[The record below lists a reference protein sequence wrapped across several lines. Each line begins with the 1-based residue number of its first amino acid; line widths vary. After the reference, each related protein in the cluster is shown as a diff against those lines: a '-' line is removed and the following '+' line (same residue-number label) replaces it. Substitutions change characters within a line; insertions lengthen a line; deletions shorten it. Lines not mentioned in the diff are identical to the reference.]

1 MGVSKT
7 LGRFGF
13 GVRIHCISRSRSSSR
28 HARTRRASHPA
39 VPQRPPG
46 PGQHAGP
53 VARQGARQLAPPH
66 HGGVRRAQDALG
78 TGVGKREELHN
89 MQLVGGAAFLLFTIA
104 CGNYLNAFIFGTTP
118 WDLVYATRGTET
130 RTEEEIRKAEA
141 S

>member
-1 MGVSKT
+1 
-7 LGRFGF
+7 
-13 GVRIHCISRSRSSSR
+13 
-28 HARTRRASHPA
+28 
-39 VPQRPPG
+39 
-46 PGQHAGP
+46 
-53 VARQGARQLAPPH
+53 
-66 HGGVRRAQDALG
+66 
-78 TGVGKREELHN
+78 